1 MQFMSTAFFTV
12 ARVTVVCCIAA
23 ILGVGRS
30 EPANNGSAIVIH
42 ATVLSVDPAHMTT
55 RIHHAAL
62 ETMPAA
68 DRTCRVRD
76 ASRMKNLRRGDTI
89 EAVADT
95 MHSPW
100 MLDRITIVR
109 K

>member
-1 MQFMSTAFFTV
+1 MRIAPFTV
-12 ARVTVVCCIAA
+12 VRALLVACIAA
-23 ILGVGRS
+23 LAGVGS
-30 EPANNGSAIVIH
+30 VEPVNSGSSIVIH
-42 ATVLSVDPAHMTT
+42 ATVLSVDRAHMTA

-76 ASRMKNLRRGDTI
+76 ASNLKTLRRGDTI

-100 MLDRITIVR
+100 MLDRIKIVR
-109 K
+109 N

>member
-1 MQFMSTAFFTV
+1 MNSASFSV
-12 ARVTVVCCIAA
+12 ARLLLVGCIASL
-23 ILGVGRS
+23 LGVGGL
-30 EPANNGSAIVIH
+30 EPASTGSSIVIH
-42 ATVLSVDPAHMTT
+42 AVILSVDPAHMTA

-76 ASRMKNLRRGDTI
+76 LANMKALRRGETI

-100 MLDRITIVR
+100 MLDRIRIVR
-109 K
+109 KPG